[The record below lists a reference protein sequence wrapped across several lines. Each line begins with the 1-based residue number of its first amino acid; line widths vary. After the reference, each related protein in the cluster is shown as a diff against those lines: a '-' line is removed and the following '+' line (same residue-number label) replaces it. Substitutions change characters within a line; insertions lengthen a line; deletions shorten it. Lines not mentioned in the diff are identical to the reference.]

1 MTTNF
6 FTT

>member
-6 FTT
+6 